1 VVYHGQPSLVSSN
14 SFILEEEEADKT
26 AGLINSRL
34 RIVRPVAWFG
44 YGLAGIGMILFYI
57 FFRYPIPY
65 ALQEGLQVVTAV
77 GVGLSLSTPILI
89 LQAAMPLKEMAAATS
104 AWQLTRALGG
114 SIGMSPLL
122 SFPHLETGPGLQL
135 ITGLAVFTA
144 ILNSDMRSRFEQIP
158 GYGTEFQV
166 PTSAAGYRDLAAL
179 PEGETKTAVLSAFSD
194 ALRVSFL
201 FFCIQETT
209 DG

>member
-1 VVYHGQPSLVSSN
+1 MYRGLPLLVSY
-14 SFILEEEEADKT
+14 SFPYCENPKLIKV

-34 RIVRPVAWFG
+34 RIVRPVAWVG

-57 FFRYPIPY
+57 FFKYPIPY

-114 SIGMSPLL
+114 SIGMSP
-122 SFPHLETGPGLQL
+122 F
-135 ITGLAVFTA
+135 
-144 ILNSDMRSRFEQIP
+144 
-158 GYGTEFQV
+158 
-166 PTSAAGYRDLAAL
+166 
-179 PEGETKTAVLSAFSD
+179 
-194 ALRVSFL
+194 
-201 FFCIQETT
+201 
-209 DG
+209 

>member
-1 VVYHGQPSLVSSN
+1 
-14 SFILEEEEADKT
+14 
-26 AGLINSRL
+26 LI
-34 RIVRPVAWFG
+34 
-44 YGLAGIGMILFYI
+44 
-57 FFRYPIPY
+57 
-65 ALQEGLQVVTAV
+65 
-77 GVGLSLSTPILI
+77 
-89 LQAAMPLKEMAAATS
+89 
-104 AWQLTRALGG
+104 
-114 SIGMSPLL
+114 
-122 SFPHLETGPGLQL
+122 SFPHLETEPELQL

-194 ALRVSFL
+194 ALRVSFGL
-201 FFCIQETT
+201 SPGAVA

>member
-1 VVYHGQPSLVSSN
+1 
-14 SFILEEEEADKT
+14 
-26 AGLINSRL
+26 
-34 RIVRPVAWFG
+34 
-44 YGLAGIGMILFYI
+44 MILFYI
-57 FFRYPIPY
+57 FFKYPIPY

-114 SIGMSPLL
+114 SIGMSLPLL
-122 SFPHLETGPGLQL
+122 L
-135 ITGLAVFTA
+135 IYKLKLNLIKGLAVFTA

-158 GYGTEFQV
+158 GYRTEFQV

-194 ALRVSFL
+194 ALRVSFGL
-201 FFCIQETT
+201 SPGAVA

>member
-1 VVYHGQPSLVSSN
+1 MGVS
-14 SFILEEEEADKT
+14 
-26 AGLINSRL
+26 
-34 RIVRPVAWFG
+34 VCP
-44 YGLAGIGMILFYI
+44 LAPFSHH
-57 FFRYPIPY
+57 
-65 ALQEGLQVVTAV
+65 ET
-77 GVGLSLSTPILI
+77 
-89 LQAAMPLKEMAAATS
+89 E
-104 AWQLTRALGG
+104 TR
-114 SIGMSPLL
+114 
-122 SFPHLETGPGLQL
+122 QKL

-194 ALRVSFL
+194 ALRVSSEPSGL
-201 FFCIQETT
+201 VA

>member
-1 VVYHGQPSLVSSN
+1 M
-14 SFILEEEEADKT
+14 
-26 AGLINSRL
+26 INSRL
-34 RIVRPVAWFG
+34 RIVRPVAWVG
-44 YGLAGIGMILFYI
+44 YALAGIGMILFYI

-114 SIGMSPLL
+114 SIG
-122 SFPHLETGPGLQL
+122 
-135 ITGLAVFTA
+135 LAVFTA
-144 ILNSDMRSRFEQIP
+144 ILNSDMRSRFEQIA

-166 PTSAAGYRDLAAL
+166 PTSAAGYRALAEL
-179 PEGETKTAVLSAFSD
+179 PEGQTKTAVLSAFSD
-194 ALRVSFL
+194 ALRVGYQTL
-201 FFCIQETT
+201 VL
-209 DG
+209 